1 MKIPKKHIICLTFK
15 WEDKTYIITKSVKD
29 NVIYTAGDEYV
40 LSGVTRISV
49 LKALE
54 EMGVK
59 VVFESPKLSEI
70 ESADTLFIS
79 STSMAAMPV
88 STLNSKPIKCDFD
101 FVKRVTTYVRAHELD

>member
-1 MKIPKKHIICLTFK
+1 MTPCYNTLESQKGCVSLSQ
-15 WEDKTYIITKSVKD
+15 WDKLIAEILECKPTLRFDDLK
-29 NVIYTAGDEYV
+29 
-40 LSGVTRISV
+40 
-49 LKALE
+49 KALE
-54 EMGVK
+54 KMGVK